1 MILIKFDIFRNY
13 YFSLLVSN
21 NDNLLYII
29 YDLS

>member
-13 YFSLLVSN
+13 YFSLLVGN